1 MPDLFG
7 PGVAGQLAVRN
18 QSMQVLDFI
27 EQCINDGNRYMVG
40 GYATIASGG
49 TVDISFQTPDTTKWV
64 HILYRGELSTSA
76 TIDFYEN
83 VTNVSGGSAL
93 PMINKNRNSA
103 NASGSMLLINPTST
117 LGDRIDGF
125 KYGSAGGQPKRIRK
139 MILKQNTTYLW
150 RIVSQAAD
158 NSFSFHGEWDEFVL
172 RNGF

>member
-1 MPDLFG
+1 MAEMFG
-7 PGVAGQLAVRN
+7 PGVAGKLAIRS
-18 QSMQVLDFI
+18 QSMQVLDFT

-40 GYATIASGG
+40 GHVTIASGG
-49 TVDISFQTPDTTKWV
+49 TVDITIQTPDTTKWV

-83 VTNVSGGSAL
+83 VTSVSGGSAL

-103 NASGSMLLINPTST
+103 NVSGAVVLIGPAST

-125 KYGSAGGQPKRIRK
+125 KYGSAGGRPGRARK
-139 MILKQNTTYLW
+139 MILKQNTAYLW

-158 NSFSFHGEWDEFVL
+158 NDLSFHGEWDEFIL
-172 RNGF
+172 GNSA

>member
-7 PGVAGQLAVRN
+7 PGVAGKLAIRN
-18 QSMQVLDFI
+18 QSMQILDFI
-27 EQCINDGNRYMVG
+27 DQCINDGNCYMVG
-40 GYATIASGG
+40 GYTTIASGG
-49 TVDISFQTPDTTKWV
+49 TIDITMQTPDTTKWI
-64 HILYRGELSTSA
+64 HILYRGELSSSA

-103 NASGSMLLINPTST
+103 NASGAVVLINPTST

-125 KYGSAGGQPKRIRK
+125 KYGSDGGLPGRILK
-139 MILKQNTTYLW
+139 MTLKQNTTYLW

-158 NSFSFHGEWDEFVL
+158 NSFSFHGVWGEFVL
-172 RNGF
+172 ENSE